1 MYTMRAVCFIVVAL
15 VMSCYGHKTDSG
27 SCTPKLENALFED
40 LLSMMLKIKGIQK
53 GTNQRDETFSA
64 FAASL
69 TASKTLG
76 TGEIV
81 KFDKVWTNVNNDYD
95 SSTGVYT
102 APKPGVYQFL
112 CTVMTYYNKTLRLL
126 LWKNGMKTVAVYPG
140 ANGHQTGTI
149 NMILEL
155 KKGDKVYIKQAN
167 TEKYIYSESA
177 YNYSMFSGY
186 LIR

>member
-1 MYTMRAVCFIVVAL
+1 MYTMRVVCCIVVAL
-15 VMSCYGHKTDSG
+15 VMSCYGHKADSG

-53 GTNQRDETFSA
+53 GTNQRDDTFSA

-81 KFDKVWTNVNNDYD
+81 KFDKVWTNVNNDY
-95 SSTGVYT
+95 YYI
-102 APKPGVYQFL
+102 APKPGVYQFI
-112 CTVMTYYNKTLRLL
+112 CTVMTPYNKTLRLF
-126 LWKNGMKTVAVYPG
+126 LWKNDMKTVAVYPG
-140 ANGHQTGTI
+140 AANFGYNTGTI

-155 KKGDKVYIKQAN
+155 QKGDKVYIKQAN

>member
-1 MYTMRAVCFIVVAL
+1 MRDVCCIVVAL
-15 VMSCYGHKTDSG
+15 VMSCYGHKADSG
-27 SCTPKLENALFED
+27 SCTPTLENALFED

-53 GTNQRDETFSA
+53 GTNQRDETSSA

-69 TASKTLG
+69 TAARTLG

-95 SSTGVYT
+95 PSTGVYT
-102 APKPGVYQFL
+102 APKQGVYQFL
-112 CTVMTYYNKTLRLL
+112 CTVMTANNKTLRLL
-126 LWKNGMKTVAVYPG
+126 LWKNDMKTVAVYPG
-140 ANGHQTGTI
+140 NSGYNTGTI

-155 KKGDKVYIKQAN
+155 KKGDKVYIKQASLD
-167 TEKYIYSESA
+167 KLYIYSESA

>member
-1 MYTMRAVCFIVVAL
+1 MRAVCFIVAAL

-53 GTNQRDETFSA
+53 GTNQHDETFSA

-76 TGEIV
+76 SGEIV
-81 KFDKVWTNVNNDYD
+81 KFDKVWTNINSDYD
-95 SSTGVYT
+95 PSTGVYT
-102 APKPGVYQFL
+102 APKPGVYQFS
-112 CTVMTYYNKTLRLL
+112 CSVMTKYNKVVRVL
-126 LWKNGMKTVAVYPG
+126 LWKNDMKTVAVYPG
-140 ANGHQTGTI
+140 SPGYNTGTI
-149 NMILEL
+149 NMVLEL
-155 KKGDKVYIKQAN
+155 KKGDKVYIKQGAN
-167 TEKYIYSESA
+167 DKDIYSESA

>member
-1 MYTMRAVCFIVVAL
+1 MYTMGAVCFIVVAL
-15 VMSCYGHKTDSG
+15 VVSCYGHKTDSG
-27 SCTPKLENALFED
+27 SCTPKL
-40 LLSMMLKIKGIQK
+40 

-69 TASKTLG
+69 TAPKTLG

-112 CTVMTYYNKTLRLL
+112 CTVMTHYNKTLRVL
-126 LWKNGMKTVAVYPG
+126 LWKNDMKTVAVYPG
-140 ANGHQTGTI
+140 SSGHNTGTI

-155 KKGDKVYIKQAN
+155 KKGDKVYIKQ
-167 TEKYIYSESA
+167 THREIH
-177 YNYSMFSGY
+177 
-186 LIR
+186 LQ